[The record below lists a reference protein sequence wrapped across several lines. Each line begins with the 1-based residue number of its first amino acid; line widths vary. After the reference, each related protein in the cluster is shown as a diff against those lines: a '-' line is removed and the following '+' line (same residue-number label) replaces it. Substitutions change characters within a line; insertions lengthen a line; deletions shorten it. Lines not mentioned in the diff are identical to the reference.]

1 MDTQAVITLLTIA
14 VSLLSV
20 GMIVLLII
28 VIAIVVKVRN
38 IARGM
43 ERTMNNLA
51 SATEWLT
58 PAKTLGQILKLFR
71 K

>member
-1 MDTQAVITLLTIA
+1 MDTQTVITLLTIA

-28 VIAIVVKVRN
+28 TIAIVVKVRN
-38 IARGM
+38 IARSM
-43 ERTMNNLA
+43 ERTMTNLA

-58 PAKTLGQILKLFR
+58 PAKTLGQIIKLFR

>member
-1 MDTQAVITLLTIA
+1 MDTQMVITLLTIA
-14 VSLLSV
+14 VSLLSI

-28 VIAIVVKVRN
+28 VIALVVKVRN
-38 IARGM
+38 IARSV
-43 ERTMNNLA
+43 ERTVTNLA

-58 PAKTLGQILKLFR
+58 PTKALGQLVKLFR

>member
-1 MDTQAVITLLTIA
+1 MDTQIVITLLTIA

-20 GMIVLLII
+20 GMLALLII

-38 IARGM
+38 IARSL
-43 ERTMNNLA
+43 ERTMDNVA

-58 PAKTLGQILKLFR
+58 PAKTFSQIIKLFR

>member
-1 MDTQAVITLLTIA
+1 MDTQTVITLLTIA

-20 GMIVLLII
+20 GMIALL
-28 VIAIVVKVRN
+28 VIAIALVVKVRN
-38 IARGM
+38 IARSV

-58 PAKTLGQILKLFR
+58 PAKTLSQIVKLFR

>member
-1 MDTQAVITLLTIA
+1 MDTQTVITLLTIA

-38 IARGM
+38 IARSM
-43 ERTMNNLA
+43 EQTMNNLA

-58 PAKTLGQILKLFR
+58 PAKTLGQILNLFR